1 MKKIMLIGLVLGL
14 LAVGCAPNLV
24 SYPPP
29 AINLVVVKGLQNF
42 KISSQMPS
50 EEYGAAFK
58 NVIEN
63 NKNTAVVYQ
72 EKSFPIFNQ
81 MYQKYQK
88 KDFDGMDVLIAKAK
102 IVNAEWANS
111 YLTLKNAYEKLGE
124 ANKKIGNV
132 AIKTKT
138 EQLINVSKECIEEM
152 LETINTI
159 RKFLD
164 MAEGYNRSRIEKNLS
179 FLTKENEQKY
189 NNIAESLH
197 RSKDGLNKKWMYS
210 LEISIELNK
219 LLNNYR

>member
-24 SYPPP
+24 SYPPA
-29 AINLVVVKGLQNF
+29 AINPVVVKRLQNF

-102 IVNAEWANS
+102 IS
-111 YLTLKNAYEKLGE
+111 
-124 ANKKIGNV
+124 NK
-132 AIKTKT
+132 
-138 EQLINVSKECIEEM
+138 E
-152 LETINTI
+152 
-159 RKFLD
+159 
-164 MAEGYNRSRIEKNLS
+164 
-179 FLTKENEQKY
+179 
-189 NNIAESLH
+189 
-197 RSKDGLNKKWMYS
+197 
-210 LEISIELNK
+210 
-219 LLNNYR
+219 